1 MAVDNT
7 TLEKLETDAYPG
19 ELAVLYRFVFLY
31 IMLAGAW
38 TVDALRRRRAASRP
52 S

>member
-31 IMLAGAW
+31 IMLAG
-38 TVDALRRRRAASRP
+38 VDRGRPAAP
-52 S
+52 